1 MTIYRHTA
9 SGPGTAGDIWTVTM
23 HSSSSATLSSA
34 HSAWTAALTALWG
47 SSSAGQYWS
56 TLTQLTDAQTDQLD
70 PVTGRNVA
78 QDRSALDLKGTDA
91 GQVLPPRVAMV
102 TGLRTDLPT
111 RSGRGRMYWPAPTDS
126 YLSTTGLLLSTTASA
141 VATDWATAL
150 GTMATTSPPVI
161 LHRASMDTTPVTS
174 VTVGVVLDTQ
184 RRRTNKVAP
193 SYASA
198 SL

>member
-23 HSSSSATLSSA
+23 HSSSSASLTAA
-34 HSAWTAALTALWG
+34 HSAWQTAVTGFWDSA
-47 SSSAGQYWS
+47 SAGAYWS
-56 TLTQLTDAQTDQLD
+56 TLTQVTDLETDQLD
-70 PVTGRNVA
+70 PTTGRNVA
-78 QDRSALDLKGTDA
+78 QARSAVTLKGTDT

-102 TGLRTDLPT
+102 TGLRTALPT

-126 YLSTTGLLLSTTASA
+126 FLTTSGLLLSTTATA
-141 VATDWATAL
+141 VAGFWATEL
-150 GTMATTSPPVI
+150 GNMATTSPPVI
-161 LHRASMDTTPVTS
+161 LHRASMDTTPITS